1 MSPPQR
7 HWRLTIVTM
16 ARPTKSAAKRRSM
29 SDDHKAA
36 LATGREQ
43 GRAVRRYL
51 EALDAQRPKRGRRRS
66 EESMR
71 RRLEAI
77 ESELA
82 TADPL
87 KRLHLAQERIDL
99 TEALSTTETAVDL
112 DALQA
117 DFVMA
122 AGEYGRRKSITYT
135 AWREVGVPSSVL
147 EQAGISHTG

>member
-1 MSPPQR
+1 
-7 HWRLTIVTM
+7 
-16 ARPTKSAAKRRSM
+16 M

-36 LATGREQ
+36 LAVGREQ

-51 EALDAQRPKRGRRRS
+51 EALDAQRPKRGRQRS
-66 EESMR
+66 QESMR
-71 RRLEAI
+71 KRLEAI

-82 TADPL
+82 AADPL

-99 TEALSTTETAVDL
+99 TEAINTTETAVDL

-117 DFVMA
+117 DFAAA
-122 AGEYGRRKSITYT
+122 AGEYGRRKSITYA

-147 EQAGISHTG
+147 KQAGISRTS

>member
-1 MSPPQR
+1 
-7 HWRLTIVTM
+7 
-16 ARPTKSAAKRRSM
+16 M

-36 LATGREQ
+36 LAVGREQ

-51 EALDAQRPKRGRRRS
+51 EALDAQRPKRGRQRS
-66 EESMR
+66 QESMR
-71 RRLEAI
+71 ERLEAI

-82 TADPL
+82 AADPL

-99 TEALSTTETAVDL
+99 TEAINTTETAVDL

-117 DFVMA
+117 DFVAA
-122 AGEYGRRKSITYT
+122 AGEYGRRKSITYA

-147 EQAGISHTG
+147 KQAGISRTS

>member
-1 MSPPQR
+1 
-7 HWRLTIVTM
+7 
-16 ARPTKSAAKRRSM
+16 M

-36 LATGREQ
+36 LAVGRDQ

-71 RRLEAI
+71 KRLEEL

-87 KRLHLAQERIDL
+87 KRLHLVQERIDL
-99 TEALSTTETAVDL
+99 TEAINTTETAVDV
-112 DALQA
+112 DTLQA
-117 DFVMA
+117 DFVAA
-122 AGEYGRRKSITYT
+122 AGEYGRRKSITYA

-147 EQAGISHTG
+147 AQAGISRTS

>member
-1 MSPPQR
+1 
-7 HWRLTIVTM
+7 
-16 ARPTKSAAKRRSM
+16 M

-51 EALDAQRPKRGRRRS
+51 EALEAQRPKRGRRRS

-71 RRLEAI
+71 KRLEAI
-77 ESELA
+77 ESELP
-82 TADPL
+82 TAEPL

-99 TEALSTTETAVDL
+99 TEALNTTETAVDL

-117 DFVMA
+117 DFVAA
-122 AGEYGRRKSITYT
+122 AGEYGRRKSITYA

-147 EQAGISHTG
+147 EQAGISRTG

>member
-1 MSPPQR
+1 
-7 HWRLTIVTM
+7 
-16 ARPTKSAAKRRSM
+16 M

-36 LATGREQ
+36 LAVGREH

-51 EALDAQRPKRGRRRS
+51 EALDAQKPKRGRRRS

-71 RRLEAI
+71 TRLEAI
-77 ESELA
+77 ETEL
-82 TADPL
+82 TIADPL

-99 TEALSTTETAVDL
+99 TEALNTTETAVDF

-117 DFVMA
+117 DFVAA
-122 AGEYGRRKSITYT
+122 AGEYGRRKSITYN

-147 EQAGISHTG
+147 EQAGISRSS

>member
-1 MSPPQR
+1 
-7 HWRLTIVTM
+7 
-16 ARPTKSAAKRRSM
+16 M

-36 LATGREQ
+36 LAVGREQ

-71 RRLEAI
+71 KRLEAI

-82 TADPL
+82 IADPL

-99 TEALSTTETAVDL
+99 TEALNATETAVDL

-117 DFVMA
+117 EFVTA
-122 AGEYGRRKSITYT
+122 AGDYGRRKSITYT

-147 EQAGISHTG
+147 EQAGISRPG

>member
-1 MSPPQR
+1 
-7 HWRLTIVTM
+7 
-16 ARPTKSAAKRRSM
+16 M

-36 LATGREQ
+36 LAVGREQ
-43 GRAVRRYL
+43 GRVVRRYL
-51 EALDAQRPKRGRRRS
+51 EALDAQRAKRGRQRS

-71 RRLEAI
+71 KRLEAI

-82 TADPL
+82 NAEPL

-99 TEALSTTETAVDL
+99 TEAITTTETAVDL

-117 DFVMA
+117 DFVAA
-122 AGEYGRRKSITYT
+122 AGEYGQRKSITYA

-147 EQAGISHTG
+147 KQAGISRTG

>member
-1 MSPPQR
+1 MSN
-7 HWRLTIVTM
+7 
-16 ARPTKSAAKRRSM
+16 
-29 SDDHKAA
+29 DHKAA
-36 LATGREQ
+36 LAVGREQ

-66 EESMR
+66 QESMR
-71 RRLEAI
+71 KRLEAI

-82 TADPL
+82 TAGPL

-99 TEALSTTETAVDL
+99 TEAINTTETAVDL

-117 DFVMA
+117 DFIA
-122 AGEYGRRKSITYT
+122 AAAEYGRRKSITYA

-147 EQAGISHTG
+147 VQAGISRTG